1 MGWFSSVCSFV
12 GSAVSAVTSA
22 AGSAVSSVYN
32 GAKKVARE
40 AISWIAN
47 KGEGLIK
54 TVKETWIKVKP
65 YLQAISP
72 FLKKA
77 APAVPYPWL
86 KTAIIAVDT
95 AITGLLALENSPI
108 LKRLERGA
116 RWVIKLAQRLDQQL
130 TAQEE
135 AEAREH
141 QQTFNEAKA
150 AAHGSVQANAF
161 DVAVMLNELMLV
173 KTGIANLVNDGKVVA
188 DMEHYLRLRATQK
201 LMRSVEDKLT
211 VAATAEDISSDDMFL
226 VRLGASLLSENPNM
240 SEADAERLDGIVMER
255 FGTKLTPFVFE
266 EMSKMWQLDLTE
278 DERKWKRMVPVL
290 NKAKAR
296 LKSLQFEAKV
306 SELST
311 EDQAALAHL
320 EAELP
325 GQLQAN
331 DDLMKRN
338 VERESYISATEGFL
352 QLLEK
357 SPEQLRA
364 ADQEYLMTQGEQV
377 GLLLIETAQAG
388 TRWDRLLPEQQ
399 ALIADF
405 ANIFRED
412 SIKRGEELVMECH
425 G

>member
-12 GSAVSAVTSA
+12 S
-22 AGSAVSSVYN
+22 SAVSSVASAVYN
-32 GAKKVARE
+32 GAKKVAHE

-54 TVKETWIKVKP
+54 TVKETWTKVKP

-77 APAVPYPWL
+77 AAAVPHPWL
-86 KTAIIAVDT
+86 KGALLAIDAG
-95 AITGLLALENSPI
+95 ITSLLALENSPI
-108 LKRLERGA
+108 LKKLERGA
-116 RWVIKLAQRLDQQL
+116 QWVIQLAKRLDQQL
-130 TAQEE
+130 SAQEE

-141 QQTFNEAKA
+141 QRSFDEAKA
-150 AAHGSVQANAF
+150 AAQGSAHANTF
-161 DVAVMLNELMLV
+161 DVAAMLNELMLV
-173 KTGIANLVNDGKVVA
+173 KTGIANLVNDGKVVE

-201 LMRSVEDKLT
+201 LMRTVEDKLT
-211 VAATAEDISSDDMFL
+211 VVTKLEDISSDDIFL
-226 VRLGASLLSENPNM
+226 VKLGASLLSENPNM
-240 SEADAERLDGIVMER
+240 SETDAERLDGIVMER

-278 DERKWKRMVPVL
+278 DERQWKRMVPVL
-290 NKAKAR
+290 NKAKAK

-306 SELST
+306 SELSV

-320 EAELP
+320 ETELP

-364 ADQEYLMTQGEQV
+364 ADQEYLMTQGQQV
-377 GLLLIETAQAG
+377 GLLLIECAQAG
-388 TRWDRLLPEQQ
+388 TRWERLLPEQQ

-412 SIKRGEELVMECH
+412 SIKRGEELVVECH